1 VRGIVNQ
8 GAYGG
13 THVIRAQ
20 GGPVERAVPA
30 IVEPDLQ
37 EKALARLEENRRYS
51 GGRKGR
57 NYLLRGLVKCAH
69 CGTACTGD
77 VSVSSMGYRYH
88 YYSCRK
94 KRVTSDKRTRGL
106 SCPKVKAEWLEDLVW
121 ADVRGFLEKPGEV
134 LQRVREQLADDPEAE
149 GLEERHASLTRR
161 LASKRGEKD
170 RYVKLYAQ
178 GLVDD
183 EELEGHLADLKN
195 QVENL
200 KMLVAAVE
208 VDLAA
213 KDERALVARTTE
225 AWLLTLREN
234 LADVEQD
241 TEGAFGARR
250 ELATLLVEGITVSR
264 GGDGRPRVEITYRF
278 GPPEPGP
285 GQAARE
291 SALGVEDSEEFA
303 RAHARG
309 GTQGLLR
316 GHPKMTS
323 YEVAVQ
329 RAGLGG
335 E

>member
-1 VRGIVNQ
+1 MADSRLGQ
-8 GAYGG
+8 LS
-13 THVIRAQ
+13 RAEN
-20 GGPVERAVPA
+20 PPKS
-30 IVEPDLQ
+30 ILS
-37 EKALARLEENRRYS
+37 ARDGSSPS
-51 GGRKGR
+51 GQ
-57 NYLLRGLVKCAH
+57 
-69 CGTACTGD
+69 
-77 VSVSSMGYRYH
+77 YRFVA
-88 YYSCRK
+88 S
-94 KRVTSDKRTRGL
+94 
-106 SCPKVKAEWLEDLVW
+106 
-121 ADVRGFLEKPGEV
+121 
-134 LQRVREQLADDPEAE
+134 
-149 GLEERHASLTRR
+149 SLTSFVPTEI
-161 LASKRGEKD
+161 ASSKTLNAASN

-183 EELEGHLADLKN
+183 EELDGHLADLKN

-241 TEGAFGARR
+241 IEKAFGARR

-264 GGDGRPRVEITYRF
+264 GDDGRPRVEITYRF
-278 GPPEPGP
+278 GPPEFGP
-285 GQAARE
+285 GQAAGK
-291 SALGVEDSEEFA
+291 SALGVQDSEEFT

-329 RAGLGG
+329 RAGSGG